1 MAPSIAV
8 ANPMSVKEDEE
19 LRKRNGELERELKE
33 SKEREEMM
41 WKELQRAWE
50 RLRVAEEA
58 EERLCSQLGDLEA
71 ESVQLA
77 RDSNARIIALTHQL
91 SQAQAYLALSDRRSP
106 QPGTELP
113 AAPPKLLNNV

>member
-8 ANPMSVKEDEE
+8 ANPKSVKEDEE

-41 WKELQRAWE
+41 MKELQRAWE

-77 RDSNARIIALTHQL
+77 RDSNARIIALTDQL
-91 SQAQAYLALSDRRSP
+91 SQAQAHLALSDRRSP
-106 QPGTELP
+106 QPS
-113 AAPPKLLNNV
+113 AIF